1 MSSAAVTS
9 AAHVQQASSSA
20 LASSTVSLSHEPSA
34 ADTSMVIDALA
45 SAPMLPQ
52 LSSSQLLG
60 SSGLGRRQPLSAIAG
75 GVNAAAPATE
85 HGGALAS
92 SSLASSKLG
101 ASRVLLAP
109 RGNGGGGVVNAAA
122 AVNSEKEGECAQQ

>member
-1 MSSAAVTS
+1 
-9 AAHVQQASSSA
+9 
-20 LASSTVSLSHEPSA
+20 
-34 ADTSMVIDALA
+34 MVIDALA
-45 SAPMLPQ
+45 SAPTLPQ

-85 HGGALAS
+85 HGGAL

-109 RGNGGGGVVNAAA
+109 RGNGGGGVINTAAA
-122 AVNSEKEGECAQQ
+122 SSEKEGECAQQ